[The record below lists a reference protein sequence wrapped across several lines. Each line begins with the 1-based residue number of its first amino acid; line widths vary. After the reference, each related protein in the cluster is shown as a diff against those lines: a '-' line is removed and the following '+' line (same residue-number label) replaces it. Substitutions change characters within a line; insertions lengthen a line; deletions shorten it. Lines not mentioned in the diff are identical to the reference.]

1 MQDVLDAR
9 KIFKCKNSR
18 NKIRRLKMD
27 SGNGNFEK
35 LDRERFG
42 ALLSGEEEKPE
53 RAGGIFSVGEEL
65 EIKGSRFRVKKIT
78 RKDLILRL
86 LVRHSMKQGE

>member
-1 MQDVLDAR
+1 
-9 KIFKCKNSR
+9 
-18 NKIRRLKMD
+18 MD
-27 SGNGNFEK
+27 SGNGNFVM
-35 LDRERFG
+35 LERARAE

-65 EIKGSRFRVKKIT
+65 EIKGSKFRVRKIT

-86 LVRHSMKQGE
+86 LVRHIV